1 MAVGLSVNASALL
14 LCCVRRQ
21 HRQWWQ
27 SG

>member
-1 MAVGLSVNASALL
+1 MAVGLSVNAGALL

-21 HRQWWQ
+21 CRRWWQ